1 MTFVA
6 FSFVFFSVFLHVAW
20 NMLSKGTRPSVTFYC
35 LMSLT
40 ASCLWLPFFLMSNI
54 SFLRMPFPFLLLVAG
69 SLLGEVL
76 YMVGLACAYRR
87 GDISFVYPVVRALPV
102 MMVAVVTMIFGLGK
116 ALDAYDLFGM
126 LLISAGCLFMP
137 LRGLGNFSL
146 KAYCSSVVF
155 FILVG
160 AAGTTMYTIFDSCA
174 LKIVREAAG
183 SFTVIDTLAYLFII
197 EFGQVVCEMF
207 FIVSSRRERTCFR
220 HMFCRSVY
228 PVLAGLCSSS
238 AYALVLFAM
247 GYVTNVS
254 YLQAFRQISLPVG
267 FFAGVLILH
276 EKAYAT
282 KLAGVFIIAAGLL
295 VMIFF

>member
-1 MTFVA
+1 MSFIAFALIFV
-6 FSFVFFSVFLHVAW
+6 SVFLHVAW
-20 NMLSKGTRPSVTFYC
+20 NMLSKGTKPSVTFYC

-40 ASCLWLPFFLMSNI
+40 ASCIWLPFFLMSDI

-69 SLLGEVL
+69 SLLGEVF

-87 GDISFVYPVVRALPV
+87 SDISLVYPVVRAMPV
-102 MMVAVVTMIFGLGK
+102 MMVAVVTTVCGLGK
-116 ALDAYDLFGM
+116 SLDFYDFAGM
-126 LLISAGCLFMP
+126 LLISAGCLLMP
-137 LRGLGNFSL
+137 LRGLMNFSL
-146 KAYCSSVVF
+146 KAYCSSVIG
-155 FILVG
+155 FILIG

-183 SFTVIDTLAYLFII
+183 NITVTDTLAYLFII
-197 EFGQVVCEMF
+197 EFGQVISEIF
-207 FIVSSRRERTCFR
+207 FIVSSKRERTYFR

-254 YLQAFRQISLPVG
+254 YLQAFRQISLPLG